1 MEKSAKPINIPNM
14 LTIARILMTPLLVIL
29 LLKQLFGPALLVFF
43 LAGITDA
50 LDGLI
55 ARYCNQRTE
64 LGAYLD
70 PIADK
75 LLLTASFISLGV
87 LHMIPGWVVV
97 IVITRDVLILLGIAI
112 YSLTGITLQI
122 IPSKLSK
129 CTTAAQLTAVGFTLL
144 AVQMSGF
151 LTYLAYFFWLTAGLT
166 TLSGLHY
173 IYVGMSILQSGAKS
187 DMSDKL

>member
-29 LLKQLFGPALLVFF
+29 LLKQLFGPALLVFV
-43 LAGITDA
+43 LAGISDA

-70 PIADK
+70 PVADK
-75 LLLTASFISLGV
+75 LLLTASFISLGI
-87 LHMIPGWVVV
+87 LNLIPGWVVV

-112 YSLTGITLQI
+112 YSLTGIAFRI
-122 IPSKLSK
+122 APSMVSK
-129 CTTAAQLTAVGFTLL
+129 CTTAAQLATIGLVLL
-144 AVQMSGF
+144 GVQMGGLS
-151 LTYLAYFFWLTAGLT
+151 LYLSYFFWLTAGLT

-173 IYVGMSILQSGAKS
+173 IYVAMSLLQSGSNS